1 MGHIFLNT
9 SLTEA
14 YCMAIVEAASCGLQ
28 VVSTSVGG
36 IPEVLPPSLIILT
49 EPNIDSVLSGLQR
62 AIERHRKHRH
72 HNHHSNGYGPK
83 PSVSTAS
90 QPPKRRTKLK
100 TTANDRVLCPFEC
113 NETVTQLYNWQN
125 VAQRTERVYARVLRE
140 TDTSF
145 GEKLRRCGRACVPF
159 MLVVSFIYLMLQVLD
174 RWVPV
179 RHIDIAKDWTTEQE
193 STSPKVNRRSN
204 RESITTTT
212 KRSLKNP
219 GSRT

>member
-62 AIERHRKHRH
+62 AIELIRKLRH
-72 HNHHSNGYGPK
+72 HHHSNGFGPK
-83 PSVSTAS
+83 SSVSTAN
-90 QPPKRRTKLK
+90 QLPKRRNKLK
-100 TTANDRVLCPFEC
+100 TSVDDRVLCPFEC

-125 VAQRTERVYARVLRE
+125 VAQRTERVYARVIRE
-140 TDTSF
+140 ADTSL

-159 MLVVSFIYLMLQVLD
+159 MLVVSFIYLMLQVLE

-179 RHIDIAKDWTTEQE
+179 RHIDIAKDWTTDQE
-193 STSPKVNRRSN
+193 STSSKVYRRSK
-204 RESITTTT
+204 RGSMT

-219 GSRT
+219 GSRS

>member
-1 MGHIFLNT
+1 
-9 SLTEA
+9 
-14 YCMAIVEAASCGLQ
+14 MAIVEAASCGLQ

-72 HNHHSNGYGPK
+72 HYHLNGHGPK
-83 PSVSTAS
+83 PTVPTPS
-90 QPPKRRTKLK
+90 QPPKRRPKQK
-100 TTANDRVLCPFEC
+100 TIVDDRVLCPFEC
-113 NETVTQLYNWQN
+113 NETVAQLYNWQN
-125 VAQRTERVYARVLRE
+125 VAQRTERVYARVLHE

-159 MLVVSFIYLMLQVLD
+159 MLVVSFMYLMLQVLE

-179 RHIDIAKDWTTEQE
+179 RHIDIAKDWTTEQDA
-193 STSPKVNRRSN
+193 SPSKVFRRNKRGSM
-204 RESITTTT
+204 TKTT

-219 GSRT
+219 RSRS

>member
-1 MGHIFLNT
+1 
-9 SLTEA
+9 
-14 YCMAIVEAASCGLQ
+14 MAIVEAASCGLQ

-49 EPNIDSVLSGLQR
+49 EPNIDSVLAGLQR

-72 HNHHSNGYGPK
+72 HSNGHGPK
-83 PSVSTAS
+83 ASVSTAS
-90 QPPKRRTKLK
+90 QSSKPRTKLK
-100 TTANDRVLCPFEC
+100 NTADDRVLCPFEC

-125 VAQRTERVYARVLRE
+125 VAQRTERVYGRVLRE
-140 TDTSF
+140 ADTSF

-159 MLVVSFIYLMLQVLD
+159 MLVVSFIYLMLQVLE

-179 RHIDIAKDWTTEQE
+179 RHIDIAKDWTTELE
-193 STSPKVNRRSN
+193 SKSSKVYRRSK
-204 RESITTTT
+204 RSTMTT

-219 GSRT
+219 GSRS

>member
-1 MGHIFLNT
+1 
-9 SLTEA
+9 
-14 YCMAIVEAASCGLQ
+14 MAIVEAASCGLQ

-62 AIERHRKHRH
+62 AIERHRKHRQH
-72 HNHHSNGYGPK
+72 IQHLNGYGPK
-83 PSVSTAS
+83 PTVSIAS
-90 QPPKRRTKLK
+90 QKPKRRTKHK
-100 TTANDRVLCPFEC
+100 TTAEDRVLCPFEC

-125 VAQRTERVYARVLRE
+125 VAERTERVYARVLRE

-159 MLVVSFIYLMLQVLD
+159 MLVVSFIYLMLQVLE

-179 RHIDIAKDWTTEQE
+179 RHIDIAKDWTTEQK
-193 STSPKVNRRSN
+193 STSSNTYRRSK
-204 RESITTTT
+204 RGSITTIT
-212 KRSLKNP
+212 KRTLKKP
-219 GSRT
+219 GSRS